1 MSRQT
6 TRSFHVAHRCRTHRV
21 VRWHTKF
28 ALGNRWHPLQATPE
42 SRHIMLFFC
51 HRLLNCLH
59 LPVPS
64 NHRGRCRQGRQTPC
78 HDRRYSH
85 APLISQEGIARMN
98 DDPTKPNFV
107 ISPWLTPRPASSK
120 LTRVHVQSLIHDKKK
135 EVTFMN
141 TQCIPT
147 PVCLSGTLPPS
158 QKEKEIKKG
167 NNAICYRTAS
177 R

>member
-1 MSRQT
+1 
-6 TRSFHVAHRCRTHRV
+6 
-21 VRWHTKF
+21 
-28 ALGNRWHPLQATPE
+28 
-42 SRHIMLFFC
+42 MLFFC

-98 DDPTKPNFV
+98 NDPTKPNFV

-135 EVTFMN
+135 GGDLHEHAMHSHSSLLIWN
-141 TQCIPT
+141 TAPIT
-147 PVCLSGTLPPS
+147 KKRKKARKETMLSATEQLCGELHFPRPL
-158 QKEKEIKKG
+158 
-167 NNAICYRTAS
+167 NS
-177 R
+177 RSCGVFTVVALLLKQ